1 MGAEQ
6 AVKCDSKVSD
16 APYVMFSN
24 RYNYYKDGRGIE
36 ILQTC
41 FDLVGARGACATS
54 IWVDMQ
60 CWQHLEDGGNGIL
73 GGEMGL
79 KRSLTRRMW
88 LYDIGMLRLHD
99 WLK

>member
-1 MGAEQ
+1 M
-6 AVKCDSKVSD
+6 
-16 APYVMFSN
+16 
-24 RYNYYKDGRGIE
+24 
-36 ILQTC
+36 LQTS
-41 FDLVGARGACATS
+41 FDLVGARGACATG

-60 CWQHLEDGGNGIL
+60 CWQHLEDGGNGSL

-99 WLK
+99 WLQ

>member
-1 MGAEQ
+1 MFPKRC
-6 AVKCDSKVSD
+6 KCVT
-16 APYVMFSN
+16 
-24 RYNYYKDGRGIE
+24 DGWGIE
-36 ILQTC
+36 MLQTC
-41 FDLVGARGACATS
+41 FDLVEARGACSAG

-60 CWQHLEDGGNGIL
+60 RWQHPEDASGGGI
-73 GGEMGL
+73 GREMGL